1 MFGVLVVGVVAAVAL
16 AVVVVVEVVGVAVV
30 VALVMVGVDEPLTR
44 DFFDLDLEG
53 LIEEGDDAAIV
64 PSWFVAEK
72 INKQIILK

>member
-1 MFGVLVVGVVAAVAL
+1 MFGVLAVGVVAAVAL
-16 AVVVVVEVVGVAVV
+16 VVVVVVVVGVAMA

-53 LIEEGDDAAIV
+53 LIEEGDDVAAVV

-72 INKQIILK
+72 R

>member
-1 MFGVLVVGVVAAVAL
+1 MFGVLAVGVVAAVAL
-16 AVVVVVEVVGVAVV
+16 VVVVEVVEVVGVAVV

-53 LIEEGDDAAIV
+53 LIEEGDDVAAVV

-72 INKQIILK
+72 R